1 MRPAWVLRTQVKIIV
16 GENDEADIKTTIMD
30 PNTRT
35 LIRVN
40 IGDIENDM
48 KIFQVLRGASPVD
61 AAARK
66 KMMSEFKINREDID
80 T

>member
-1 MRPAWVLRTQVKIIV
+1 M
-16 GENDEADIKTTIMD
+16 N

-48 KIFQVLRGASPVD
+48 KIFQILRGGSPID
-61 AAARK
+61 ALNRK
-66 KMMSEFKINREDID
+66 TMMQKFKINREDID